1 MEGATRAL
9 ASPQNIFPKSSQRYE
24 VYFDGNPGAGAGRN
38 QTVSRGECINL
49 ILPDMLLTCS
59 YRLGFAELPT
69 LNSSALQK
77 IHTHPKL

>member
-9 ASPQNIFPKSSQRYE
+9 ASPQNIFPKSSQRCE

-49 ILPDMLLTCS
+49 ILPDTVIDL
-59 YRLGFAELPT
+59 
-69 LNSSALQK
+69 
-77 IHTHPKL
+77 

>member
-1 MEGATRAL
+1 
-9 ASPQNIFPKSSQRYE
+9 
-24 VYFDGNPGAGAGRN
+24 
-38 QTVSRGECINL
+38 VSVSILFCL
-49 ILPDMLLTCS
+49 IQLLTCS